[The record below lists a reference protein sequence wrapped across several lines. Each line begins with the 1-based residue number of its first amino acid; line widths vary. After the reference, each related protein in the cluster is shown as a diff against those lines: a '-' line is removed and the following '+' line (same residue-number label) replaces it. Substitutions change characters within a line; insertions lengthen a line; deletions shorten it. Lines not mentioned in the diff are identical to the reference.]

1 MYQLLI
7 NINSSRGN
15 AMIDEK
21 MAFKDYV
28 EQDVMLEKKKRKKKK
43 SKKKKKRGGVA
54 DSWYTSGIPAGSSGM
69 GGMDGGGGVGESL
82 LSEIF
87 AGMGPAC
94 TGSTVN
100 TAVAANKWNNDE
112 DSGLSTHPADEF
124 NGEWVEEEPEV
135 NLVDQARQL
144 FQSIVHHPDSNRASI
159 LNAFIEDVGVTQST
173 AVSYYTRFMDEFGLT
188 DDDVGQPHPEGGQGG
203 GMGEIEGGNQTPY
216 GEPEAL
222 PDDQE
227 LEEPE
232 DANRAGLIRVVDKA
246 HLIYKRQA
254 ENGTFEELWIYN
266 LHNDTNDE
274 LEIRRA
280 ILSGTDIPVKKT
292 KSPDGVQSYTSST
305 MGNAQM
311 IKISGLPN

>member
-1 MYQLLI
+1 
-7 NINSSRGN
+7 
-15 AMIDEK
+15 MIDEK

-28 EQDVMLEKKKRKKKK
+28 EQDVILEKKKRKKKK
-43 SKKKKKRGGVA
+43 SKKKKRRGGVA
-54 DSWYTSGIPAGSSGM
+54 DSWYSSSIPSGTSG
-69 GGMDGGGGVGESL
+69 MDGGGVGESL

-94 TGSTVN
+94 TGQTVN
-100 TAVAANKWNNDE
+100 TAVAMNQNNWADE
-112 DSGLSTHPADEF
+112 DEHGDEDEDEDEGLSTLPR
-124 NGEWVEEEPEV
+124 EEEPEV

-144 FQSIVHHPDSNRASI
+144 FQQLVHHPDSNRATI
-159 LNAFIEDVGVTQST
+159 LNSFIEDVGVTQST

-203 GMGEIEGGNQTPY
+203 GMGDVEPGTETPY

-227 LEEPE
+227 LEEPDE
-232 DANRAGLIRVVDKA
+232 PDRAGLIRVVDNA

-266 LHNDTNDE
+266 IHSDTNDE

-292 KSPDGVQSYTSST
+292 KSPDGVQSYTST
-305 MGNAQM
+305 TLGNAQLL
-311 IKISGLPN
+311 KISGLPN

>member
-28 EQDVMLEKKKRKKKK
+28 EQDVMLEKKKRSKKK
-43 SKKKKKRGGVA
+43 SKKKKKKRGGVA
-54 DSWYTSGIPAGSSGM
+54 DSWYTSGIPAGTSGM
-69 GGMDGGGGVGESL
+69 DGGGVGESL
-82 LSEIF
+82 LAEIF

-94 TGSTVN
+94 TGDTVN
-100 TAVAANKWNNDE
+100 SAVAMAQNNWDDE
-112 DSGLSTHPADEF
+112 DEDDEEYGLSTLPR
-124 NGEWVEEEPEV
+124 EEEPEV
-135 NLVDQARQL
+135 NLIDQARQL

-203 GMGEIEGGNQTPY
+203 GMGELDAQSQTPY
-216 GEPEAL
+216 GEPEPL

-232 DANRAGLIRVVDKA
+232 NPDRAGLIRVVDNA

-266 LHNDTNDE
+266 IHTDTNDE

-311 IKISGLPN
+311 MKISGLPN

>member
-7 NINSSRGN
+7 NINSTRGN

-43 SKKKKKRGGVA
+43 SKRTKRRGAVA
-54 DSWYTSGIPAGSSGM
+54 DSWYSSGAPAGSSGM
-69 GGMDGGGGVGESL
+69 DGGGVGESL
-82 LSEIF
+82 LAEIF
-87 AGMGPAC
+87 SGMGPAC
-94 TGSTVN
+94 TGQTVN
-100 TAVAANKWNNDE
+100 TAVAMNQNNWVDDE
-112 DSGLSTHPADEF
+112 GNSPDEEGLSTLPR
-124 NGEWVEEEPEV
+124 EEEPEV
-135 NLVDQARQL
+135 NLVDTARQL
-144 FQSIVHHPDSNRASI
+144 FQQLVHHPDSNRASI
-159 LNAFIEDVGVTQST
+159 LNAFIKDVGVTQST

-188 DDDVGQPHPEGGQGG
+188 DDDVGQPHPEGGQGA
-203 GMGEIEGGNQTPY
+203 GMGDVEGGSQTPY
-216 GEPEAL
+216 GEPEPL

-232 DANRAGLIRVVDKA
+232 DSNRAGLIRTVDNA
-246 HLIYKRQA
+246 HLIFKRQA

-266 LHNDTNDE
+266 IHSDTNDE
-274 LEIRRA
+274 LEVRRA

-292 KSPDGVQSYTSST
+292 KSPDGVQSYTSTT

-311 IKISGLPN
+311 LKISGLPN